1 MRDETI
7 EVGAQHVEMEMG
19 GRRRVEVIR
28 GVERRRRWSN
38 DEKARITSESF
49 RPGASVSDVARRHGM
64 SLGLLHHWRRA
75 VRREA
80 GDGLQTFV
88 PLLPA
93 EGPGDAPVTQKL
105 SGEIEIEF
113 CGARIR
119 VSGPVDGA
127 SLNIVLAAVRTA

>member
-19 GRRRVEVIR
+19 GRGRVEVIR

-93 EGPGDAPVTQKL
+93 EGPGMRRRRKSSAVQLKSNFAAPASACHAPST
-105 SGEIEIEF
+105 
-113 CGARIR
+113 
-119 VSGPVDGA
+119 A
-127 SLNIVLAAVRTA
+127 SL